1 MQRQSNNDKHGL
13 EAVRRRPAPSVW
25 DMDVFKKAYA
35 AALKIHQ
42 LSLEFPK
49 HEQFELA
56 SQLRRSSKS
65 TCANLAEGRA
75 KQQGSSAEFRRYVL
89 MALGSADETLL
100 WCRFAKDL
108 GYLDD
113 VAAADLAAMVS
124 EIARMLN
131 GLASTLKT
139 QA

>member
-1 MQRQSNNDKHGL
+1 MQKPNVSDAFK
-13 EAVRRRPAPSVW
+13 AARRAPAPTVW

-35 AALKIHQ
+35 GALGVHR
-42 LSLEFPK
+42 LSLAFPK

-65 TCANLAEGRA
+65 ICANLAEGRA

-100 WCRFAKDL
+100 WLRFAADL
-108 GYLDD
+108 GYLDAASAKD
-113 VAAADLAAMVS
+113 MAAAFS

-139 QA
+139 QG